1 MAYLSELRHALEP
14 RTETEDSVTKQHVIR
29 AAEMVR
35 AIRDKHWTNDPPDW
49 MPKRRRDWW
58 ILDVFQDHGCAEYT
72 RAVATAEAFIILFRE
87 FNPRFNQ
94 ERFLVAC
101 GLAEPTKKGRT

>member
-1 MAYLSELRHALEP
+1 M
-14 RTETEDSVTKQHVIR
+14 TKVHFIR

-35 AIRDKHWTNDPPDW
+35 AIRDGHWTNEWPDW
-49 MPKRRRDWW
+49 ADRTYTNRLQSVYEDN
-58 ILDVFQDHGCAEYT
+58 FYT

-101 GLAEPTKKGRT
+101 GLAELPVKRRKS